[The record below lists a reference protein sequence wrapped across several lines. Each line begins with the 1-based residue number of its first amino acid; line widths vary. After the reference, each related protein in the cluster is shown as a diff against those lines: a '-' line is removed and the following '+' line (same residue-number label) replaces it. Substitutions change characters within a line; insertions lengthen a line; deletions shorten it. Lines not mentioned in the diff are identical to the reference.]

1 MGFSQSLSMVLAGG
15 DIVWQKP
22 NITDVAIH

>member
-1 MGFSQSLSMVLAGG
+1 MGFSQSLFGVLAGG

-22 NITDVAIH
+22 NITQFAIN